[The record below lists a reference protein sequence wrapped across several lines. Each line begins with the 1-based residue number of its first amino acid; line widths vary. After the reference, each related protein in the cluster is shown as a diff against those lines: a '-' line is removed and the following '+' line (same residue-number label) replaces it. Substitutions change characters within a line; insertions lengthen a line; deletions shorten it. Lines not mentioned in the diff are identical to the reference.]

1 MQKAEVILSI
11 LSKKSMQSHGAM
23 FDRLYRNLFN
33 SDFYMLAYS
42 NLYAKEGNMTPGT
55 DGKTID
61 GFNISQIKKIIEK
74 LRTETYY
81 PKPVRR
87 TYIPKKDGKLRPL
100 GIPSFEDKLVQ
111 EVLRMMLVA
120 IYEPIFKETSHGF
133 RPERSC
139 HTALLAVK
147 STCKGTTWAVEGDI
161 KGFFD
166 NIDHE
171 ILLNLIS
178 KKVTDGRIIELVRRF
193 LKAGYFEF
201 HQVRYSLTG
210 TPQGGI
216 ISPVLANI
224 YLHELDVFMENKC
237 WKHTTSTRQKKQNP
251 EYHKLNNRR
260 YAARKAGDYKLADR
274 LLVEMRKITSHD
286 PMDSNFIRVK
296 YFRYADDFLVMINGG
311 KELALNLKEEIRVFL
326 KERLNLELSE
336 AKTLITHLSSKNVRF
351 LGYEIS
357 KSQENT
363 AISVD
368 SIGRKKR
375 TVNGTIQL
383 LVPGDVIENKLK
395 RFRKGK
401 KPTRRPERINN
412 PVLDILTAYNSEMQ
426 GLYNYYRL
434 ATDVGNKLNKFK
446 FYHYGSLLKTIA
458 NKEKMQIS
466 RVLAKYGVTVPRKC
480 GTGVRM
486 VFGVSYMTKKGLQTR
501 TYFNESL
508 CKMDTPCP
516 GKGADGIVTYAY
528 TPIRHQILDRYNA
541 GKCELCGYESDNKG
555 DFEIHHVRK
564 LKDIT
569 QKHAKR
575 GTAITAW
582 KLKMAALNRKTLVV
596 CKPCH
601 VKIHCGKLNKSLE
614 STAKK

>member
-1 MQKAEVILSI
+1 MQTAEVILSI
-11 LSKKSMQSHGAM
+11 LRKKSMQSHGAA

-33 SDFYMLAYS
+33 PDFFMLAYS

-61 GFNISQIKKIIEK
+61 GFNIGQINKIIEK

-87 TYIPKKDGKLRPL
+87 TYIPKKDGKPRPL

-111 EVLRMMLVA
+111 EVLRMMFVA
-120 IYEPIFKETSHGF
+120 IYEPIFKETSYGF

-139 HTALLAVK
+139 HTALLAIK

-178 KKVTDGRIIELVRRF
+178 KKITDGRIIELVRRF
-193 LKAGYFEF
+193 LTAGYFEF

-237 WKHTTSTRQKKQNP
+237 WLHSTSTRQKKQNP

-286 PMDSNFIRVK
+286 PMDPNYVRAK
-296 YFRYADDFLVMINGG
+296 YFRYADDFLVMINGS
-311 KELALNLKEEIRVFL
+311 KALARHLKEEIRIFL
-326 KERLNLELSE
+326 KESLNLELSD
-336 AKTLITHLSSKNVRF
+336 AKTLITHLPSKNLRF

-368 SIGRKKR
+368 SIGRRKR

-395 RFRKGK
+395 RFRKGQ
-401 KPTRRPERINN
+401 KPDRRPERINN

-434 ATDVGNKLNKFK
+434 ATDVGKKLNKFK

-458 NKEKMQIS
+458 HKEKTSIS

-480 GTGVRM
+480 GTGVRL

-516 GKGADGIVTYAY
+516 GKGADGIVSYAY

-541 GKCELCGYESDNKG
+541 GKCELCGYESDDNG
-555 DFEIHHVRK
+555 EFEIHHVRK
-564 LKDIT
+564 LKDIK

-575 GTAITAW
+575 GTALAAW
-582 KLKMAALNRKTLVV
+582 KLKMAALNRKTLVA

-601 VKIHCGKLNKSLE
+601 VKIHSGSLNKSLE
-614 STAKK
+614 KTA